1 MIRGLC
7 VQRKDVRNPLITLK
21 IRQSSHLIPLHWCLC
36 PVLDP
41 HKHFK
46 KGKNLRLCVQSIN
59 VMHIICHFTS
69 LKAHCLTFK
78 SISCVFNR
86 NGENFFAC
94 LPNSLATAVQ
104 NGFFK
109 DVKEK
114 NICCYLKG
122 ITRLINNYTGGHDSN
137 PTHSRSQVG
146 EKSPRLNIIEA
157 QQSHRKTSAWSSDT
171 EELYLT

>member
-46 KGKNLRLCVQSIN
+46 KGKNLCLCVQSIN

-94 LPNSLATAVQ
+94 LPDSLATAVQ

-114 NICCYLKG
+114 ISAATWRVLPG
-122 ITRLINNYTGGHDSN
+122 LSITTLEVMTLTLHTVGH
-137 PTHSRSQVG
+137 RS
-146 EKSPRLNIIEA
+146 EKRAPGS
-157 QQSHRKTSAWSSDT
+157 T
-171 EELYLT
+171 